1 MGKILTFSQYLFENT
16 GQSVIDS
23 FKKAILNTNA
33 EESPRGS
40 NKGQDVE
47 ALQGGVNINPGDPWC
62 AAFIYGVL
70 SKTLF
75 SQEIKNKI
83 AKTGSVK
90 NQWDNTKG
98 KKVKVWGEPNLD
110 INSVLPGMIFCYLS
124 KDKKTGGY
132 PGNGHTGIILSVDK
146 QKKEWTGIEGN
157 TNPSDGSR
165 EGYGTFIVTRKFA
178 DPSISTDDAQKPAR
192 LLGFIDYFSTY
203 RTPEFTASLSD
214 SLNDLSN
221 KLLPKTSKE
230 IDYLRDN
237 PKVLYDYEINYKNRH
252 KKPIGGSINR

>member
-1 MGKILTFSQYLFENT
+1 MVKILTFSQYLFENT
-16 GQSVIDS
+16 NQSVIDS

-40 NKGQDVE
+40 NKGPNVE
-47 ALQGGVNINPGDPWC
+47 VLQKGVNVNPGDPWC

-90 NQWDNTKG
+90 NQWDTTKG
-98 KKVKVWGEPNLD
+98 KKVINKPNLD

-132 PGNGHTGIILSVDK
+132 PGPGHTGIILSVDK

-157 TNPSDGSR
+157 VNPIDGAR

-178 DPSISTDDAQKPAR
+178 DPSISKDNEEHPAK

-203 RTPEFTASLSD
+203 RNTPQFTVSLSN

-230 IDYLRDN
+230 IAYIKAN
-237 PKVLYDYEINYKNRH
+237 PEVLNDYEKNYKNRY
-252 KKPIGGSINR
+252 K

>member
-16 GQSVIDS
+16 NQSVIDS
-23 FKKAILNTNA
+23 FKKAISDTNA

-40 NKGQDVE
+40 NKGPNVE
-47 ALQGGVNINPGDPWC
+47 VLQGGVNINPGDPWC

-83 AKTGSVK
+83 AKTGSVQ
-90 NQWDNTKG
+90 NQWNTTKG
-98 KKVKVWGEPNLD
+98 KKVINKPNLD

-157 TNPSDGSR
+157 ANPIDGSR

-178 DPSISTDDAQKPAR
+178 DPSISKDNAEHPAK

-203 RTPEFTASLSD
+203 RNTPQFTVSLSN

-221 KLLPKTSKE
+221 KLLPKTRKE
-230 IDYLRDN
+230 IAYLKAN
-237 PKVLYDYEINYKNRH
+237 PKVLYDYERNYKNRH
-252 KKPIGGSINR
+252 KKPTGGSINR

>member
-23 FKKAILNTNA
+23 FKNAISNTNA

-40 NKGQDVE
+40 NKGQEVE
-47 ALQGGVNINPGDPWC
+47 VLQGGVNINPGDPWC

-83 AKTGSVK
+83 PKTGSVK

-98 KKVKVWGEPNLD
+98 KKVINGPNLD
-110 INSVLPGMIFCYLS
+110 INSVLPGMIFCYLT
-124 KDKKTGGY
+124 KGEKGNW
-132 PGNGHTGIILSVDK
+132 PGPGHTGIILSVDK

-157 TNPSDGSR
+157 ANPSDGSR

-178 DPSISTDDAQKPAR
+178 DPSISKDDAQRPAK

-221 KLLPKTSKE
+221 KLLPKTSNE
-230 IDYLRDN
+230 IKYLEDN
-237 PKVLYDYEINYKNRH
+237 PGVLSDYKENYKNRH